1 MASVGINQL
10 ESENM
15 STCEAEEGRKEEKAA
30 RYSEPPSLGLIN
42 HLH

>member
-1 MASVGINQL
+1 MASVSINQL

-15 STCEAEEGRKEEKAA
+15 STREAEEGGKKEKAA